1 MADFSSLLQEQ
12 KQKQDKEQVAISE
25 AAQTFALQI
34 QKENKLGQDFI
45 KREGISNAAV
55 SVVQNFQQDLD
66 LIADAD
72 FTGFK
77 DIVEKYRAV
86 LGELEDSRRF
96 DNKEKGYIKDVIAP
110 VLAEVYPLANVF
122 AKVRFGL
129 RDFVKQFKPIKLAA
143 RTLGGIP
150 ILGTAI
156 QKKIERQEA
165 GEQELRRAERKRGQ
179 DIAREERRSIQDQVE
194 GVAPETP
201 SGALEEFA
209 EETRTPSPIISAEPD
224 FRPVSDFAMKRA
236 SGEEEREEL
245 QAKKDDQFEEQKGLL
260 EMIAESTYESNENLK
275 RLVKEEEGILDD
287 VGDLAPAAIGG
298 TLGAGGTLATGALA
312 KKFLGK
318 GGPKPSGGAPVKK
331 TSALSKAG
339 KFLKG
344 GARVAGKLFLPVT
357 AAIGLFDAFKGASQA
372 DEILGKDKED
382 LTIRDK
388 ASAGVGGLLEGLS
401 FGLIKKDKVAKF
413 LAGKQD
419 ENIVSDVMPTSND
432 AKEALEPNKPMK
444 DVVNIDSKRTNVRTT
459 LETDS
464 IANSLEK
471 LFKDMPQGG
480 NTVIA
485 PNNTLNTATSTNV
498 LPDLSNKNLDTTA
511 NSLKNVY

>member
-122 AKVRFGL
+122 ARVRFGL

-224 FRPVSDFAMKRA
+224 FRPVSDTAMKRA

-275 RLVKEEEGILDD
+275 RLVQGEQDDLLDSITD
-287 VGDLAPAAIGG
+287 SG
-298 TLGAGGTLATGALA
+298 LATGAVGGAGAVGTAAVA

-318 GGPKPSGGAPVKK
+318 GGPKPSGGAPK
-331 TSALSKAG
+331 TSKLAKAG

-485 PNNTLNTATSTNV
+485 PNNTLNTASSTNV
-498 LPDLSNKNLDTTA
+498 LPDLSNKNLDNTA